1 MQNETYDPLSIE
13 SKWQEKW
20 EQGKKFQPIES
31 DKKFSIVIPPPNVTG
46 SLHMGHALEHSIIDV
61 ITRVKRMNGFQTLW
75 LPGTDHAGIIT
86 QLLVEKDLEESG
98 VTKHDLGRDNFLSK
112 VWEWKEKSG
121 DNITNQMKSLGMSC
135 DWSRER
141 FTMDEGLSR
150 AVLEVFVSLYE
161 NDLIYK
167 GTRMV
172 NWDTK
177 LKSAV
182 SDLEVSSETQSGK
195 LWTIK
200 YKVGEEFLSIA
211 TTRPE
216 TLLGDTAVAVNPTD
230 ERYKHL
236 IGKTIQIPVVN
247 RDVKIIADEYVDK
260 DFGSGC
266 VKITP
271 AHDFNDYEIGKRHDL
286 QSIQCLDFDGKIVND
301 DFVPEHLRGLERFKA
316 REKII
321 QILEKEG
328 LLEKVED
335 YEIQIPKGDRSK
347 TILEPML
354 SDQWFVKTE
363 KLAKDAIRVVEED
376 EVKFIPK
383 NWEKTYFEWMYN
395 IQDWCVS
402 RQQWWGHRI
411 PAWYDSEKN
420 VYVGLS
426 EDDVRNK
433 YKLSNNIQLI
443 QDEDVL
449 DTWFSSALWPF
460 STLGWPEETEDLS
473 TYYPTTL
480 LVTGFDII
488 FFWVARMIMMGLY
501 SMNDIPFGDI
511 LIHGLVRDSKG
522 RKMSK
527 SLGNTLDPLELS
539 EKHGADALRFS
550 LIEKANPGQDVPFDE
565 EWTQAAKK
573 FGNKIW
579 NAAKFIHIYTE
590 GLEDRNLTKVELNE
604 NRWILNEFNTCLDEF
619 NKLFNE
625 YKISDAYKLL
635 YNFLWSDLF
644 DWYFEFS
651 KNLIDNENYKDE
663 TQKVLLN
670 VFLSSIKILN
680 PAMPHLT
687 EEIWSTFNEE
697 LIIDSSWPSS
707 FEIKFSDNGEFDDLK
722 SIINQIRNFKS
733 NYNLKNNLVLDV
745 VKQSNYP
752 EWYNNQLESIAKI
765 NVLQVDA
772 ERKSKDKILT
782 FQSGKVVFEI
792 SANKYIDIQSEM
804 KRLSQKIEK
813 LKKSLDVSQNRLE
826 NDKFIKN
833 AKEGLI
839 EEEKANIEKLSSEI
853 ETIQKTLSSLDN

>member
-141 FTMDEGLSR
+141 FTMDEGLSK

-335 YEIQIPKGDRSK
+335 HEIQIPKGDRSK

-604 NRWILNEFNTCLDEF
+604 NRWILNEFNTCLEEF

>member
-1 MQNETYDPLSIE
+1 M
-13 SKWQEKW
+13 
-20 EQGKKFQPIES
+20 
-31 DKKFSIVIPPPNVTG
+31 
-46 SLHMGHALEHSIIDV
+46 
-61 ITRVKRMNGFQTLW
+61 
-75 LPGTDHAGIIT
+75 
-86 QLLVEKDLEESG
+86 
-98 VTKHDLGRDNFLSK
+98 
-112 VWEWKEKSG
+112 
-121 DNITNQMKSLGMSC
+121 
-135 DWSRER
+135 
-141 FTMDEGLSR
+141 
-150 AVLEVFVSLYE
+150 
-161 NDLIYK
+161 
-167 GTRMV
+167 
-172 NWDTK
+172 
-177 LKSAV
+177 
-182 SDLEVSSETQSGK
+182 
-195 LWTIK
+195 
-200 YKVGEEFLSIA
+200 
-211 TTRPE
+211 
-216 TLLGDTAVAVNPTD
+216 
-230 ERYKHL
+230 
-236 IGKTIQIPVVN
+236 
-247 RDVKIIADEYVDK
+247 
-260 DFGSGC
+260 
-266 VKITP
+266 
-271 AHDFNDYEIGKRHDL
+271 
-286 QSIQCLDFDGKIVND
+286 
-301 DFVPEHLRGLERFKA
+301 
-316 REKII
+316 
-321 QILEKEG
+321 
-328 LLEKVED
+328 
-335 YEIQIPKGDRSK
+335 
-347 TILEPML
+347 
-354 SDQWFVKTE
+354 
-363 KLAKDAIRVVEED
+363 
-376 EVKFIPK
+376 
-383 NWEKTYFEWMYN
+383 
-395 IQDWCVS
+395 
-402 RQQWWGHRI
+402 
-411 PAWYDSEKN
+411 
-420 VYVGLS
+420 GLS

-604 NRWILNEFNTCLDEF
+604 NRWILNEFNTCLEEF

-752 EWYNNQLESIAKI
+752 EWYDNQLESIAKI
-765 NVLQVDA
+765 NVLDVDT

>member
-182 SDLEVSSETQSGK
+182 SDLEVSSETQLGK

-335 YEIQIPKGDRSK
+335 HEIQIPKGDRSK

-604 NRWILNEFNTCLDEF
+604 NRWILNEFNTCLEEF

-765 NVLQVDA
+765 NVLEVDA

>member
-271 AHDFNDYEIGKRHDL
+271 AHDFNDYEIGKRHNL

-335 YEIQIPKGDRSK
+335 HEIQIPKGDRSK

-433 YKLSNNIQLI
+433 YKLSNDIQLI

-604 NRWILNEFNTCLDEF
+604 NRWILNEFNTCLEEF

-697 LIIDSSWPSS
+697 LIIDSSWPSN
-707 FEIKFSDNGEFDDLK
+707 FEIEFSDNGEFDDLK

>member
-1 MQNETYDPLSIE
+1 M
-13 SKWQEKW
+13 
-20 EQGKKFQPIES
+20 
-31 DKKFSIVIPPPNVTG
+31 
-46 SLHMGHALEHSIIDV
+46 
-61 ITRVKRMNGFQTLW
+61 
-75 LPGTDHAGIIT
+75 
-86 QLLVEKDLEESG
+86 
-98 VTKHDLGRDNFLSK
+98 
-112 VWEWKEKSG
+112 
-121 DNITNQMKSLGMSC
+121 
-135 DWSRER
+135 
-141 FTMDEGLSR
+141 
-150 AVLEVFVSLYE
+150 
-161 NDLIYK
+161 
-167 GTRMV
+167 
-172 NWDTK
+172 
-177 LKSAV
+177 
-182 SDLEVSSETQSGK
+182 
-195 LWTIK
+195 
-200 YKVGEEFLSIA
+200 
-211 TTRPE
+211 
-216 TLLGDTAVAVNPTD
+216 
-230 ERYKHL
+230 
-236 IGKTIQIPVVN
+236 
-247 RDVKIIADEYVDK
+247 
-260 DFGSGC
+260 
-266 VKITP
+266 
-271 AHDFNDYEIGKRHDL
+271 
-286 QSIQCLDFDGKIVND
+286 
-301 DFVPEHLRGLERFKA
+301 
-316 REKII
+316 
-321 QILEKEG
+321 EKEG

-335 YEIQIPKGDRSK
+335 HEIQIPKGDRSK
-347 TILEPML
+347 TILEPMI

-426 EDDVRNK
+426 EEDVRDK
-433 YKLSNNIQLI
+433 YKLDNNIQLT

-460 STLGWPEETEDLS
+460 STLGWPEATEDLS

-501 SMNDIPFGDI
+501 SMNAIPFSDI

-590 GLEDRNLTKVELNE
+590 GLEDRNLIEVELIE
-604 NRWILNEFNTCLDEF
+604 NRWILNEFNNCLEEF

-651 KNLIDNENYKDE
+651 KNLVDNENYKDE

-670 VFLSSIKILN
+670 VFLNSIKILN

-687 EEIWSTFNEE
+687 EEIWSTFNDE
-697 LIIDSSWPSS
+697 LIIDSSWPSN
-707 FEIKFSDNGEFDDLK
+707 FDIKFSDKGEFDDLK

-752 EWYNNQLESIAKI
+752 EWYDNQLESIAKI
-765 NVLQVDA
+765 NVLDVDT

-792 SANKYIDIQSEM
+792 SANKYIDIQSEI

-813 LKKSLDVSQNRLE
+813 LGKSLDVSKNRLE
-826 NDKFIKN
+826 NDKFVKN
-833 AKEGLI
+833 AKEELI

>member
-150 AVLEVFVSLYE
+150 AVLEVFVSLYD

-335 YEIQIPKGDRSK
+335 HEIQIPKGDRSK

-604 NRWILNEFNTCLDEF
+604 NRWILNEFNTCLEEF

-644 DWYFEFS
+644 DWYYEFS

-765 NVLQVDA
+765 NVLEVDA

>member
-335 YEIQIPKGDRSK
+335 HEIQIPKGDRSK

-604 NRWILNEFNTCLDEF
+604 NRWILNEFNTCLEEF

-707 FEIKFSDNGEFDDLK
+707 FEIKFSDDGEFDDLK

-765 NVLQVDA
+765 NVLEVDA

>member
-335 YEIQIPKGDRSK
+335 HEIQIPKGDRSK

-604 NRWILNEFNTCLDEF
+604 NRWILNEFNTCLEEF

-697 LIIDSSWPSS
+697 LIIDSSWPSN

>member
-247 RDVKIIADEYVDK
+247 RDVKIIADEYVDI

-335 YEIQIPKGDRSK
+335 HEIQIPKGDRSK

-433 YKLSNNIQLI
+433 YKLSNDIQLI

-590 GLEDRNLTKVELNE
+590 GLEDRNLTKVELIE
-604 NRWILNEFNTCLDEF
+604 NRWILNEFNNCLEEF

-707 FEIKFSDNGEFDDLK
+707 FEIKFSDSGEFDDLK

-765 NVLQVDA
+765 NVLEVDA

-833 AKEGLI
+833 AKEDLI
-839 EEEKANIEKLSSEI
+839 EEERANIEKLSSEI

>member
-61 ITRVKRMNGFQTLW
+61 ITRVKRMKGFQTLW

-335 YEIQIPKGDRSK
+335 HEIQIPKGDRSK

-433 YKLSNNIQLI
+433 YKLSNDIQLI

-460 STLGWPEETEDLS
+460 STLGWPKETEDLS

-604 NRWILNEFNTCLDEF
+604 NRWILNEFNSCLEEF

>member
-1 MQNETYDPLSIE
+1 MQNETYNPLSIE

-335 YEIQIPKGDRSK
+335 HEIQIPKGDRSK

-460 STLGWPEETEDLS
+460 STLGWPKETEDLS

-604 NRWILNEFNTCLDEF
+604 NRWILNEFNTCLEEF

-765 NVLQVDA
+765 NVLEVDA

-833 AKEGLI
+833 AKEDLI

>member
-247 RDVKIIADEYVDK
+247 RDVKIIADKYVDK

-335 YEIQIPKGDRSK
+335 HEIQIPKGDRSK

-604 NRWILNEFNTCLDEF
+604 NRWILNEFNTCLEEF

-765 NVLQVDA
+765 NVLEVDA

>member
-335 YEIQIPKGDRSK
+335 HEIQIPKGDRSK

-433 YKLSNNIQLI
+433 YKLSNDIQLI

-604 NRWILNEFNTCLDEF
+604 NRWILNEFNTCLEEF

-651 KNLIDNENYKDE
+651 KNLVDNENYKDE

-697 LIIDSSWPSS
+697 LIIDSSWPSN

-765 NVLQVDA
+765 NVLEVDA